1 MLIVGL
7 APDCIIQTLQL
18 FSILA
23 FIAAVLFVVCADY
36 IVTEPPLY
44 VLASIVRI
52 AFIQFLLLLV

>member
-7 APDCIIQTLQL
+7 APDCTIQTLQP

-23 FIAAVLFVVCADY
+23 FIAAVLFVVCADV
-36 IVTEPPLY
+36 IDTAVLY

-52 AFIQFLLLLV
+52 AFIQFLFVCV

>member
-7 APDCIIQTLQL
+7 APDCTIQTLQPL
-18 FSILA
+18 SLSA
-23 FIAAVLFVVCADY
+23 FIAAVLFVVCADD
-36 IVTEPPLY
+36 IETAVPY